1 MSLTPSTRIILIQE
15 IAHRLA
21 TSDWAL
27 IDLTLSQFGLPSS
40 DTWNGNRSSYVIE
53 KAKVAEDA
61 VLIELGLHV
70 GYEVSSRPQ
79 PELTSWREDSFR
91 LFISHLSAKRGY
103 AGELQEELCQF
114 GVSCFVAHKDIEPT
128 KEWLGEIETALAT
141 CDALLGLVS
150 PGFHESKWTDQ
161 ELGYAMGRQ
170 LLVAT
175 ARLGADPKGFVGQF
189 QALEGN
195 GKDPSAL
202 ARDVF
207 EILRDHRLTSERIS
221 DAVVECF
228 ARSNSFRRAKDNMAL
243 LEELK
248 YWGPSLSSKARA
260 ALEENTQIKDA
271 YGVPSR
277 LERLLARMEQSDRP
291 E

>member
-1 MSLTPSTRIILIQE
+1 MLLTPSTRITLIQE

-27 IDLTLSQFGLPSS
+27 IDLTLGQFGLPSN
-40 DTWNGNRSSYVIE
+40 DTWNGDKSSYVVE
-53 KAKVAEDA
+53 KAKGAEDA

-79 PELTSWREDSFR
+79 LEPTSWRKDCFR
-91 LFISHLSAKRGY
+91 LFLSHLSEERRY
-103 AGELQEELCQF
+103 AGELQEELFQF

-128 KEWLGEIETALAT
+128 KEWLEEIETALAT

-175 ARLGADPKGFVGQF
+175 APLRSRPPGVCWAIPGSRRKWQSPSHLGPGC
-189 QALEGN
+189 
-195 GKDPSAL
+195 
-202 ARDVF
+202 
-207 EILRDHRLTSERIS
+207 LRDSPR
-221 DAVVECF
+221 
-228 ARSNSFRRAKDNMAL
+228 
-243 LEELK
+243 
-248 YWGPSLSSKARA
+248 SSKDRR
-260 ALEENTQIKDA
+260 ENL
-271 YGVPSR
+271 R
-277 LERLLARMEQSDRP
+277 RCR
-291 E
+291 